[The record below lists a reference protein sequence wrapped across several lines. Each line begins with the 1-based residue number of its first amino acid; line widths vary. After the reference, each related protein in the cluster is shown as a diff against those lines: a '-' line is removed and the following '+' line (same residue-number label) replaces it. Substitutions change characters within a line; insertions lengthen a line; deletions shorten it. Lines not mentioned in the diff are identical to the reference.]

1 MDCFCRSKLEVHM
14 RKHQHIGK
22 SFECH
27 LCGMQFHRLLA
38 LKVHFSRMHISQK
51 KQRLPCPE
59 CDKTFLER
67 VALERHIRI
76 VSRNIVMMFK
86 VFDDFIFS
94 HFGFSTKD

>member
-1 MDCFCRSKLEVHM
+1 M

-76 VSRNIVMMFK
+76 VSRNIFYDVSLKFSMIS
-86 VFDDFIFS
+86 VFS
-94 HFGFSTKD
+94 HFGHSTKD